1 MMAIKFNKFERVAG
15 LFVMIFILS
24 GIGGAVVVAIKRDWF
39 AAKIQLLTDFEN
51 ADGVRAGTDV
61 LLAGLRAGSVQEV
74 ELLETNK
81 IRVYFDVLEKYRAKI
96 KEDSMAQLI
105 RPFVIG
111 ERVLELTVGS
121 KDSRPIQE
129 HANMKSHETLDIMTI
144 LSGRR
149 LGDYL
154 EAMNGLL
161 ANVKVLVEAFTSKE
175 RTESIVKTFD
185 QIEPLVRNL
194 NMMSEEVIKLSR
206 QATRKDNL
214 GTVLG
219 NLSTTT
225 NELNHMIP
233 MVAEKAPAIGRDMT
247 KIVENLAVLT
257 ENFKLLTPT
266 IVEMAPSLPKT
277 SRRAVEAL
285 DEAVVLLKAMQKSMF
300 MRGSVEEVREEEA
313 KNRMPAS
320 EKEEISEPN
329 KNHKDF

>member
-15 LFVMIFILS
+15 MFVVLFIVS
-24 GIGGAVVVAIKRDWF
+24 GLGGAVVVAIKRDWF
-39 AAKIQLLTDFEN
+39 APRIQLVTDFEN
-51 ADGVRAGTDV
+51 ADGVHSGTDV
-61 LLAGLRAGSVQEV
+61 LVAGLRAGSVDRV

-81 IRVYFDVLEKYRAKI
+81 IRVNFNLLERFKTKI
-96 KEDSMAQLI
+96 KEDSLAQLI

-121 KDSRPIQE
+121 KDSPVIQE
-129 HANMKSHETLDIMTI
+129 NAMMKSHETLDIMTI

-161 ANVKVLVEAFTSKE
+161 SNVKILVDAFTSTQ
-175 RTESIVKTFD
+175 RTEAIVRTFD

-194 NMMSEEVIKLSR
+194 NTMSEEVIKLSR
-206 QATRKDNL
+206 QATRRDNL

-225 NELNHMIP
+225 QQLNQMIP
-233 MVAEKAPAIGRDMT
+233 LVIEKSPALGKDMT
-247 KIVENLAVLT
+247 KIMQNIAVLT
-257 ENFKLLTPT
+257 DNFKLLTPT
-266 IVEMAPSLPKT
+266 IVQMAPTLPKT

-285 DEAVVLLKAMQKSMF
+285 DEAVILLKAMQKSMF
-300 MRGSVEEVREEEA
+300 VRGSVQEVREEES
-313 KNRMPAS
+313 KRREPAE
-320 EKEEISEPN
+320 EKPIAPEQE
-329 KNHKDF
+329 K

>member
-15 LFVMIFILS
+15 LFVMIFIITSIS
-24 GIGGAVVVAIKRDWF
+24 GVIVVAYKRDWT
-39 AAKIQLLTDFEN
+39 ADKIFLSTEFEN
-51 ADGVRAGTDV
+51 ADGVHSGTDV
-61 LLAGLRAGSVQEV
+61 LIAGLRAGSVEDV
-74 ELLETNK
+74 ELLDTNK
-81 IRVYFDVLEKYRAKI
+81 IKVNFKILEKFRSKI
-96 KEDSMAQLI
+96 KEDSLAQLI

-121 KDSRPIQE
+121 PESPIVQE
-129 HANMKSHETLDIMTI
+129 HAVMMSHETLDIMTV

-161 ANVKVLVEAFTSKE
+161 ANVKILVDAFTNKE

-194 NMMSEEVIKLSR
+194 NVMSEEVIKLSR
-206 QATRKDNL
+206 QATRRDHL

-219 NLSTTT
+219 QLSTTT
-225 NELNHMIP
+225 QQLNQVIP
-233 MVAEKAPAIGRDMT
+233 IVIDRAPQFEKDMN
-247 KIVENLAVLT
+247 KIMQNIAVLT
-257 ENFKLLTPT
+257 DNFRLLTPT
-266 IVEMAPSLPKT
+266 IVQMAPSLPKT

-300 MRGSVEEVREEEA
+300 MRGNVEEVREEET
-313 KNRMPAS
+313 KHREPAN
-320 EKEEISEPN
+320 ENTETN
-329 KNHKDF
+329 KGD